1 MQSLGEPGIIGHK
14 NEVEIPAT
22 QMQKTNVE
30 NGAGTWMGGGGGGRR
45 HGAGGANSASAS
57 RARRSIALAPNA
69 ESASIATRDVVTFQP
84 KQKAAWLERQI
95 E

>member
-1 MQSLGEPGIIGHK
+1 MQSLGESGIIGHK
-14 NEVEIPAT
+14 NEVEVPAE
-22 QMQKTNVE
+22 QNLRIARNLDVG
-30 NGAGTWMGGGGGGRR
+30 GAK
-45 HGAGGANSASAS
+45 HNAGGANCASAS
-57 RARRSIALAPNA
+57 RACRSIALAPNA